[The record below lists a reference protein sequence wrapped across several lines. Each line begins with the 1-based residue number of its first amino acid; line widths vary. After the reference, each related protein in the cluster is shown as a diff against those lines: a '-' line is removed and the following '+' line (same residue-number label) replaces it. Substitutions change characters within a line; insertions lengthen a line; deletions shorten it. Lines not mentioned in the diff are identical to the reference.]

1 MVSRREVERMIV
13 NQNNGIQWE
22 QSAKDKFCKSMELL
36 MTIMIQ
42 KVERTRNG
50 TRRRITD
57 ANVDSVFLNE
67 LQKAIMVGEEE

>member
-1 MVSRREVERMIV
+1 
-13 NQNNGIQWE
+13 
-22 QSAKDKFCKSMELL
+22 
-36 MTIMIQ
+36 MTIMVQ

-57 ANVDSVFLNE
+57 ANVDGVFLNE

>member
-1 MVSRREVERMIV
+1 
-13 NQNNGIQWE
+13 
-22 QSAKDKFCKSMELL
+22 MELL

>member
-1 MVSRREVERMIV
+1 MIT
-13 NQNNGIQWE
+13 NQNSGIQWE
-22 QSAKDKFCKSMELL
+22 QNAKDKFCRSMELL
-36 MTIMIQ
+36 MTIMVQ

-57 ANVDSVFLNE
+57 ANVDSVFLKE

>member
-13 NQNNGIQWE
+13 NQNSGIQWE
-22 QSAKDKFCKSMELL
+22 KSAKDKFCRSMELL
-36 MTIMIQ
+36 MTIMVQ
-42 KVERTRNG
+42 KVERTRDG

-57 ANVDSVFLNE
+57 ANVDSVFLSE

>member
-13 NQNNGIQWE
+13 NQNSGIQWE
-22 QSAKDKFCKSMELL
+22 QNAKDKFCRSMELL
-36 MTIMIQ
+36 MTIMVQ
-42 KVERTRNG
+42 KVERTRDG

-57 ANVDSVFLNE
+57 ANVDSVFLSE

>member
-1 MVSRREVERMIV
+1 MVSRREVERMIL
-13 NQNNGIQWE
+13 NQNSGIQWE
-22 QSAKDKFCKSMELL
+22 QSAKDKFCRSMELL

-42 KVERTRNG
+42 KVERTRDG

-57 ANVDSVFLNE
+57 ANVDSVFLSE